1 MSFQKLIITIPGR
14 PITKKNSQRIVV
26 NPKTKRPIVLPSE
39 KFELYQEEAG
49 WHIHCKGL
57 KLKGRYN
64 VKCVY
69 YMPTHHRVDLCN
81 LLEATCDIL
90 THYGVLDDDNSNIVA
105 AHDGSRVCY
114 SKEHPRVVIT
124 ITELEDEAC

>member
-1 MSFQKLIITIPGR
+1 MKELNITIKGR
-14 PITKKNSQRIVV
+14 PISKKNSQRIVV
-26 NPKTKRPIVLPSE
+26 NPKTKRPFILPSE

-49 WHIHCKGL
+49 WHIKGKYL
-57 KLKGRYN
+57 KLNGRYN

-90 THYGVLDDDNSNIVA
+90 VHYGVLEDDKSSIVA
-105 AHDGSRVCY
+105 GHDGSRVCY
-114 SKEHPRVVIT
+114 SKDNPRVEIT
-124 ITELEDEAC
+124 ITELED